1 MVGWHHRL
9 SGHEFEQT
17 LGDDEGQESLTCSSP
32 WGPKESDMTEQL
44 NLTDILTYIGENKVY
59 KVMIYLICFP
69 IFSSVQLPICVPL
82 FVIPWTTA
90 GQASLLIDDSQSSL
104 NLKSTKLVMPFNR
117 LFLCCP
123 LLLLP
128 SIFPSIRVFSNESV
142 LCIRW
147 PNDLTTL

>member
-1 MVGWHHRL
+1 
-9 SGHEFEQT
+9 
-17 LGDDEGQESLTCSSP
+17 
-32 WGPKESDMTEQL
+32 
-44 NLTDILTYIGENKVY
+44 
-59 KVMIYLICFP
+59 MIYLICFP

-142 LCIRW
+142 LRIRW
-147 PNDLTTL
+147 PKCWSFSLSISPSKIFRIDFL